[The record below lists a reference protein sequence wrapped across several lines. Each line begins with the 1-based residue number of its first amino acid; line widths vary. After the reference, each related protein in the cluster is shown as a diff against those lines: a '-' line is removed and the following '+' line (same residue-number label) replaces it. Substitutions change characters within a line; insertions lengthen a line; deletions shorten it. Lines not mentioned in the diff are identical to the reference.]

1 MPKIVGLTGGIGSGK
16 SKAAAYFSELGIPC
30 YIADDR
36 AKELMTSSMT
46 IQQAIINEFGAES
59 YINGNLNR
67 PFLASIV
74 FKDTVLLAT
83 LNAIVHPAVASDF
96 RSWLLEQNSIYV
108 IKEAAILFENGGAKL
123 CDQVILVSAPK
134 EIRVQRVIDRDKC
147 TKEDVLERMSKQW
160 SDAKKKPLADYI
172 IENIEWKETSK
183 QIEVLHQKLNQV
195 S

>member
-1 MPKIVGLTGGIGSGK
+1 
-16 SKAAAYFSELGIPC
+16 
-30 YIADDR
+30 
-36 AKELMTSSMT
+36 MTSSMT
-46 IQQAIINEFGAES
+46 IQQAIINKFGAES

-83 LNAIVHPAVASDF
+83 LNAIVHPAIASDF

-123 CDQVILVSAPK
+123 CDQVILVTAPK

-183 QIEVLHQKLNQV
+183 QIEVLHQKLNQI

>member
-1 MPKIVGLTGGIGSGK
+1 MPKIVGLAGGIGSGK

-36 AKELMTSSMT
+36 AKELMTSSIT

-123 CDQVILVSAPK
+123 CDQVILLTAPK

-183 QIEVLHQKLNQV
+183 QIEVLHQKLNQI

>member
-36 AKELMTSSMT
+36 AKELMTSSIT

-123 CDQVILVSAPK
+123 CDQVILVTAPK

-172 IENIEWKETSK
+172 IENIEWKETSR
-183 QIEVLHQKLNQV
+183 QIEVLHQKLNQI

>member
-1 MPKIVGLTGGIGSGK
+1 MPKIIGLAGGIGSGK

-46 IQQAIINEFGAES
+46 IQQAIINKFGAES

-123 CDQVILVSAPK
+123 CDQVILVTAPK

-183 QIEVLHQKLNQV
+183 QIEVLHQKLNQI

>member
-16 SKAAAYFSELGIPC
+16 STAAAYFSELGIPC
-30 YIADDR
+30 YISDDR
-36 AKELMTSSMT
+36 AKELMTSSIT

-123 CDQVILVSAPK
+123 CDQVILVTAPK

-172 IENIEWKETSK
+172 IENIEWKETSR
-183 QIEVLHQKLNQV
+183 QIEVLHQKLNQI

>member
-1 MPKIVGLTGGIGSGK
+1 MPKIVGLAGGIGSGK

-46 IQQAIINEFGAES
+46 IQQAIINKFGAES

-67 PFLASIV
+67 PYLASIV
-74 FKDTVLLAT
+74 FKDTVLLAI
-83 LNAIVHPAVASDF
+83 LNTIVHPAVAIDF

-123 CDQVILVSAPK
+123 CDQVILVTAPK

>member
-1 MPKIVGLTGGIGSGK
+1 MPKIVGLAGGIGSGK

-46 IQQAIINEFGAES
+46 IQQAIINKFGAES

-83 LNAIVHPAVASDF
+83 LNAIVHPAIASDF

-123 CDQVILVSAPK
+123 CDQVILVTAPK

-172 IENIEWKETSK
+172 IENIEWKETSR
-183 QIEVLHQKLNQV
+183 QIEVLHQKLNQI

>member
-1 MPKIVGLTGGIGSGK
+1 MPKIVGLAGGIGSGK

-46 IQQAIINEFGAES
+46 IQQAIINKFGAES

-83 LNAIVHPAVASDF
+83 LNAIVHPAIASDF

-123 CDQVILVSAPK
+123 CDQVILVTAPK

-183 QIEVLHQKLNQV
+183 QIEVLHQKLNQI

>member
-172 IENIEWKETSK
+172 IENIEWKETSR
-183 QIEVLHQKLNQV
+183 QIEVLHQKLNQI

>member
-46 IQQAIINEFGAES
+46 IQQAIINKFGAES

-67 PFLASIV
+67 PYLASIV
-74 FKDTVLLAT
+74 FKDTVLLAI
-83 LNAIVHPAVASDF
+83 LNTIVHPAVAIDF

-123 CDQVILVSAPK
+123 CDQVILVTAPK

-147 TKEDVLERMSKQW
+147 TKEDVLEKMSKQW

-183 QIEVLHQKLNQV
+183 QIEVLHQKLNQI